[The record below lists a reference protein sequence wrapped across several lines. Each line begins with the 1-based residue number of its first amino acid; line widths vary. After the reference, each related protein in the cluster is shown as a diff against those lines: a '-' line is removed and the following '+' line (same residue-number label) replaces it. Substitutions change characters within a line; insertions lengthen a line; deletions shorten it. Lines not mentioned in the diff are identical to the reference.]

1 MKMVQHSKLKPSRVY
16 LGVVF
21 PCGVPVELPP
31 SFPEAEVSTLL
42 SNGWQIVPEPTP
54 NLRPVDGGP
63 VLDPIDPN
71 PIPTPKAVE
80 VTAAVPVVETTTTE
94 SPVVDVEETKTTKPL
109 EFHRNPA
116 VVNRKK

>member
-1 MKMVQHSKLKPSRVY
+1 MKLVNLKRTATY
-16 LGVVF
+16 LGVRF
-21 PCGVPVELPP
+21 PKGVPVELPAD
-31 SFPEAEVSTLL
+31 FPEDQAATLIAWGWTEVLA
-42 SNGWQIVPEPTP
+42 PTP

-80 VTAAVPVVETTTTE
+80 VTAAVPVVETTTTG